1 MTGTAAADFNV
12 VFGLGVTGGALLG
25 AAVGGNASISANGSF
40 TAPSATAAS
49 FQAYLASFPGLSA
62 PGAVSVNSYQGSPG
76 GPYTVSY
83 GPGVAGDP
91 LLAVTGG
98 GGAFVVPTVGLS
110 FSPTTTPAQFAAY
123 LSTLPGLQAAGAVT
137 VSGTNGGPFNVAFG
151 PGVTGGK
158 SLAVINN
165 GPATITQ
172 QVNTGTP
179 GANQWNPVNDE
190 SGLILNGLVINNSGA
205 GAAPWYLSGN
215 AVSINNT
222 DTTLTS
228 GITNTTVAYPT
239 NPGVVP
245 PGNSPITTVITLGQ
259 NAPVNGPLT
268 LNSAATITDDGPA
281 PTSVVGTQSSL
292 LITSNINLNGNT
304 LSASPSAATTL
315 SQTRDTGLTVLAGT
329 IMNADVVTF
338 TAPDTV
344 TFAYLAQQAAV
355 PGFIYTAATTAAQFA
370 TYLATLPGLAA
381 LTPANVFGPSGGPF
395 VVNLGSATPTGTALS
410 VLSGSAVIG
419 FTSMATNNAVV
430 EAGYGVV
437 TLDGNNSYEG
447 RTSITSGVLVDG
459 AANGLGNTFGAGKS
473 VNPSNSFPIPGPRQS
488 RCRPWFGDGRR
499 CGDLQL
505 RPSDLCGR
513 RRHRN
518 TLLCGSTG
526 DPGGLCLYDRYDRCS
541 AGNLSHHVARL
552 GGCR

>member
-1 MTGTAAADFNV
+1 M
-12 VFGLGVTGGALLG
+12 
-25 AAVGGNASISANGSF
+25 
-40 TAPSATAAS
+40 
-49 FQAYLASFPGLSA
+49 
-62 PGAVSVNSYQGSPG
+62 
-76 GPYTVSY
+76 
-83 GPGVAGDP
+83 
-91 LLAVTGG
+91 AVTGG

-137 VSGTNGGPFNVAFG
+137 VSGTSGGPFNVAFG

-165 GPATITQ
+165 APATITQ

-281 PTSVVGTQSSL
+281 ATSVVGTQSSL

-304 LSASPSAATTL
+304 LSVSPSAATTL
-315 SQTRDTGLTVLAGT
+315 NQTRDTGLTVLAGT

-395 VVNLGSATPTGTALS
+395 VVNLGAATPTGTALS
-410 VLSGSAVIG
+410 VLSGSAVIS

-430 EAGYGVV
+430 EAGYGVL

-473 VNPSNSFPIPGPRQS
+473 VNPSNPFPIPGLASPGAALRLATG
-488 RCRPWFGDGRR
+488 GDAATYNY
-499 CGDLQL
+499 DLLNFAGGAGTVTLSYAGQL
-505 RPSDLCGR
+505 ATPADFAYTTATTAAHLATYLT
-513 RRHRN
+513 
-518 TLLCGSTG
+518 TLPGLAGAVNVIG
-526 DPGGLCLYDRYDRCS
+526 APGGPFYVIFGGGVVGGNLLQYAGGPAVIITPSS
-541 AGNLSHHVARL
+541 AGIAIIGPGLLASAPFGGLSPARMAAPTRWPL
-552 GGCR
+552 PSR